1 MENPVAS
8 TGTSSLVWMVALMVG
23 ICLLMPLS
31 FIVLSAVGAPVL
43 LTVGVVAALLL
54 VCVFSHRF
62 MKH

>member
-54 VCVFSHRF
+54 LCVFSHRF